1 MKRITFIL
9 NVTTHAWHLRVNG
22 IILALFFCSMLQINA
37 MGQVKLEDSKVLV
50 DNFYHAYKLRIDSFE
65 NARVFV
71 DPILKSEHFVKVI
84 SNTTPQIT
92 DSLIIHQYNLL
103 QLLTIYANKQDT
115 DMLRFVSRMFYFLCI
130 EDYCKSVNDVV
141 KLCQSKQLPC
151 FILNDFIYQDFTLS
165 NNFAKHHSKSIV
177 KQAMKN
183 VVNTLKKMDDKSCV
197 SLLHQ
202 IESYGIGDDI
212 FDSTLE
218 KVQPPACRHR
228 CP

>member
-1 MKRITFIL
+1 MAFRLNETTRLWRFFLRRI
-9 NVTTHAWHLRVNG
+9 A
-22 IILALFFCSMLQINA
+22 LALIFCGVFQHDVL
-37 MGQVKLEDSKVLV
+37 GQVKLEDTKVMV
-50 DNFYHAYKLRIDSFE
+50 DHFYHAYKLRIDSFE
-65 NARVFV
+65 HARVFV
-71 DPILKSEHFVKVI
+71 DPILKSEYFVKVI

-103 QLLTIYANKQDT
+103 QLLTVYANRQDT
-115 DMLRFVSRMFYFLCI
+115 DRLRFVSRMFYFLCI
-130 EDYCKSVNDVV
+130 EDYCTTINDVV

-151 FILNDFIYQDFTLS
+151 FTLNDFIYQDFTLS

-177 KQAMKN
+177 KQAMQN
-183 VVNTLKKMDDKSCV
+183 VLNTLRKMDDKACV
-197 SLLHQ
+197 RLLHQ

-218 KVQPPACRHR
+218 KVQPPAIRHS